1 MKWTKEACKKA
12 VEDCTTKTE
21 LKKKWPGAY
30 MAIKTNGWHELF
42 DKLVDRRKIVSKE
55 VAQKRAKNK
64 TKWTK
69 PECMKAALK
78 CKTMR
83 EFRADYP
90 KEYRASYKH
99 GWLEEFTW
107 LEKNVPEKNVCIY
120 AYIFSELKT
129 VYVGLTNNTKRRDK
143 DHRRDFKYSRKDKT
157 SAVYK
162 FCQKNNLN
170 VPNMTILKSN
180 LPADT
185 DGRYWEDY
193 YVKKFKIEGWTLL
206 NIAPTG
212 ANASIGSNATTLTKE
227 ECYRLSLD
235 CTSRYE
241 FERKHH
247 REYQKSWR
255 EGWLDEFE
263 HLIPKH
269 TKWTNDL
276 IWNEVYKH
284 NSCAEFHKLSRNAY
298 NAAWSRNMLSEIK
311 AYYDKRA

>member
-12 VEDCTTKTE
+12 VDDCTTKTE

-30 MAIKTNGWHELF
+30 MAIKTNEWYELF
-42 DKLVDRRKIVSKE
+42 DRFVDRRKFVNKE
-55 VAQKRAKNK
+55 TAQKRANK
-64 TKWTK
+64 LTKWTK

-193 YVKKFKIEGWTLL
+193 YVKKFKTEGWTLL

-235 CTSRYE
+235 CTSRQE
-241 FERKHH
+241 FFEKH
-247 REYQKSWR
+247 RPAYGKSWR
-255 EGWLDEFE
+255 EGWLDEFI

-298 NAAWSRNMLSEIK
+298 NAAWSRNMLPEIK
-311 AYYDKRA
+311 AYYEKRA